1 MEVIKSGIKKKYIP
15 TKRPKKCPFS
25 GFIDSA
31 RITIRGLVFFVS
43 EGQNGSISAR
53 KKFIFSDI
61 ADTLLAVNPV
71 FGSSYV

>member
-1 MEVIKSGIKKKYIP
+1 M
-15 TKRPKKCPFS
+15 KRPKKCPFS

-43 EGQNGSISAR
+43 EGQNVSISAR